1 MGSFACDLHMVSENL
16 DEQCLPGT
24 FQAISDLN
32 CVATSSVFPFLSFSS
47 VSHLFVVQSQ
57 SCVWLFV
64 TSRTAAHQ
72 APLSSTVSRS
82 LLKFMSIEPVMLS
95 NHLILCCP
103 LLFLPSGSFPMGQ
116 LSVSNVQS
124 VRTSALVLLIRIQGW
139 SLLGLT
145 DLISLQSRDY
155 QESSPTPVQ

>member
-47 VSHLFVVQSQ
+47 VSY
-57 SCVWLFV
+57 LFV
-64 TSRTAAHQ
+64 TSWTAAHH

-103 LLFLPSGSFPMGQ
+103 LLFLPSGYFPMGQ
-116 LSVSNVQS
+116 LSVSGVQS
-124 VRTSALVLLIRIQGW
+124 ISIHPSDKYSG
-139 SLLGLT
+139 
-145 DLISLQSRDY
+145 LISFRVD
-155 QESSPTPVQ
+155 